1 MRNLIYTV
9 SSNGFTY
16 RTPSLANAKEISAKM
31 GVPYSISLKTPAQPR
46 QYNAKRVEAIR
57 AKARA

>member
-1 MRNLIYTV
+1 MRNLVYTI

-16 RTPSLANAKEISAKM
+16 KTSSLADAREVSAKI
-31 GVPYSISLKTPAQPR
+31 GTSYSIGFETPTQPK

-57 AKARA
+57 ARAKA

>member
-1 MRNLIYTV
+1 MRNLVYTV

-16 RTPSLANAKEISAKM
+16 KTSNLANAREVSAKM
-31 GVPYSISLKTPAQPR
+31 GIPYSVNLETPTQTR

-57 AKARA
+57 ARAKA

>member
-1 MRNLIYTV
+1 MRILVYTV

-16 RTPSLANAKEISAKM
+16 KTSSLADAREVSAKM
-31 GVPYSISLKTPAQPR
+31 SVPYSISFETPTQPK

-57 AKARA
+57 ARAKA

>member
-1 MRNLIYTV
+1 MRTLVYTV

-16 RTPSLANAKEISAKM
+16 KTSNLDSAREVSAKM
-31 GVPYSISLKTPAQPR
+31 GIPYSISFEIPTQPR

>member
-1 MRNLIYTV
+1 MRILVYTV

-16 RTPSLANAKEISAKM
+16 RTSSLANAKEISAKM
-31 GVPYSISLKTPAQPR
+31 GVPYSVNLETPTQPR
-46 QYNAKRVEAIR
+46 QYNAKRVESIR

>member
-1 MRNLIYTV
+1 MRSLVYTV

-16 RTPSLANAKEISAKM
+16 RTSNRVDAREVSAKM
-31 GVPYSISLKTPAQPR
+31 GVPYSINLETPTQPR